1 MARAANSNGEAA
13 ESCGLGRASPDQRR
27 FIAAIMTISAADD
40 MLEQGDRAGAIT
52 AYRKAIEI
60 CPPCNERGGFQILLA
75 IIHFEDGEVDAA
87 AEALRAACAH
97 GCTYPHEAL
106 RYLGFVHAVKGD
118 YTSAVA
124 AMTEALET
132 GEDPAFATQAL
143 MIFDLARSGVGAAL
157 QRAELDLAGSKPE
170 YHCRYALLRA
180 ELHRLD
186 GNRAAALASLDLAA
200 SLARDDGLS
209 VELALWLGVLDQ
221 YFGRAQMRPDIGA
234 AFAAEPGSWPAL
246 AWKILQ
252 GQGARADLEAALQKL
267 TWTQRAENLAIFDR
281 LQGLLAEKAGDLDMA
296 RACYRRAQT
305 EPHTRWCADYHLAGA
320 ALQKLRVAE
329 S

>member
-13 ESCGLGRASPDQRR
+13 ESCGLGRASAEQRR

-52 AYRKAIEI
+52 AYRKAIDI
-60 CPPCNERGGFQILLA
+60 CPPCHERGGFQILLA
-75 IIHFEDGEVDAA
+75 IIHFEDGELDAA
-87 AEALRAACAH
+87 AAALHAACAD

-106 RYLGFVHAVKGD
+106 RYLGFVHAAKGA
-118 YTSAVA
+118 YATAIA
-124 AMTEALET
+124 AMTEALAS
-132 GEDPAFATQAL
+132 GEDAAFAAQAL
-143 MIFDLARSGVGAAL
+143 MIFDLAEGGVAVAL

-200 SLARDDGLS
+200 TMARDDGLS
-209 VELALWLGVLDQ
+209 VELALWLAVLDQ
-221 YFGRAQMRPDIGA
+221 YLGRANMRPDIGA
-234 AFAAEPGSWPAL
+234 AFAAEPDAWPAL

-252 GQGARADLEAALQKL
+252 GAGTRADLEAMLQKL
-267 TWTQRAENLAIFDR
+267 PWTQRAENLAIFDR
-281 LQGLLAEKAGDLDMA
+281 LQGLLAEKAGDLETA
-296 RACYRRAQT
+296 RASFRRAQT
-305 EPHTRWCADYHLAGA
+305 EPHTRWCADYHIAGQDLARLQA
-320 ALQKLRVAE
+320 AD
-329 S
+329 